1 MTTST
6 LKAKKEVPL
15 KFKKRR
21 MTPLRWFFALGWRH
35 LVGMAI
41 VLYAIFPILYIIS
54 TSLYPNNSID
64 GTNSLFAAVSGE
76 NYVNLFQDEARPF
89 ATWYFNTVYIGIVTS
104 IFTVFI
110 SALAAY
116 AFSRLRFRGRRA
128 GLLSLIVIQMF
139 PSLLGLVAIYG
150 MLIEIGRTFPA
161 FGLDSQLGLIMIY
174 MGGSL
179 GTGTYLM
186 YGFFNTVPR
195 ELDEAAKI
203 DGATH
208 TQIYFGIILRLVS
221 PVLAVQM
228 LLSYIGITSDYVL
241 AAVVLSKPETLTL
254 AVGLRQFISDPF
266 SRDWSMFTAGAVLS
280 AIPIVILFLYLQ
292 RYIVS
297 GLMGGAVKG

>member
-1 MTTST
+1 MTTAT
-6 LKAKKEVPL
+6 KIIKEKPL
-15 KFKKRR
+15 KVAKRR
-21 MTPLRWFFALGWRH
+21 QTPLRWFLATGWRH
-35 LVGMAI
+35 IVGMAI

-64 GTNSLFAAVSGE
+64 GNNTLFAAISFE
-76 NYVNLFQDEARPF
+76 NYVSLFQDTARPF
-89 ATWYFNTVYIGIVTS
+89 ATWYFNTVYIGLATS
-104 IFTVFI
+104 IGSVFI

-116 AFSRLRFRGRRA
+116 AFSRLRFRGRRG
-128 GLLSLIVIQMF
+128 GLLSLILIQMF

-150 MLIEIGRTFPA
+150 MLIEIGKIFPA

-179 GTGTYLM
+179 GGGTYLM
-186 YGFFNTVPR
+186 YGFFNTVPK
-195 ELDEAAKI
+195 ELDEAAKL

-208 TQIYFGIILRLVS
+208 TQIYFGIILRLVA

-241 AAVVLSKPETLTL
+241 ASVVLSKPESLTL
-254 AVGLRQFISDPF
+254 AVGLQQFISDPF

-280 AIPIVILFLYLQ
+280 AIPVVALFMYLQ

-297 GLMGGAVKG
+297 GLLGGAVKG

>member
-1 MTTST
+1 MTTAT
-6 LKAKKEVPL
+6 KIIKEKPMKVA
-15 KFKKRR
+15 KRR
-21 MTPLRWFFALGWRH
+21 QTPLRWFMATGWRH
-35 LVGMAI
+35 IVGIAI

-54 TSLYPNNSID
+54 TSLYPNNSIE
-64 GTNSLFAAVSGE
+64 GNNTLFAAISFE
-76 NYVNLFQDEARPF
+76 NYISLFQDTARPF
-89 ATWYFNTVYIGIVTS
+89 ATWYFNTVYIGLATS
-104 IFTVFI
+104 IGSVFI

-116 AFSRLRFRGRRA
+116 AFSRLRFIGRRG
-128 GLLSLIVIQMF
+128 GLLSLILIQMF

-150 MLIEIGRTFPA
+150 ILIEVGRVFPA

-179 GTGTYLM
+179 GGGTYLM
-186 YGFFNTVPR
+186 YGFFNTVPK
-195 ELDEAAKI
+195 ELDEAAKL

-208 TQIYFGIILRLVS
+208 TQIFYGIILRLVA

-241 AAVVLSKPETLTL
+241 ASVVLSKPESLTL
-254 AVGLRQFISDPF
+254 AVGLQQFISDPY

-280 AIPIVILFLYLQ
+280 AIPVVALFMYLQ

-297 GLMGGAVKG
+297 GLLGGAVKG

>member
-1 MTTST
+1 MTTAT
-6 LKAKKEVPL
+6 KIVKEKPL
-15 KFKKRR
+15 KVVKRR
-21 MTPLRWFFALGWRH
+21 QTPLRWFFSTGWRH
-35 LVGMAI
+35 IVGIAI
-41 VLYAIFPILYIIS
+41 VIYAIFPILYIIS

-64 GTNSLFAAVSGE
+64 GNNTLFAAISFE
-76 NYVNLFQDEARPF
+76 NYINLFQDTGRPF
-89 ATWYFNTVYIGIVTS
+89 AVWYFNTVYIGLATS
-104 IFTVFI
+104 IGSVFI

-116 AFSRLRFRGRRA
+116 SFSRLRFRGRRG
-128 GLLSLIVIQMF
+128 GLLSLILIQMF

-150 MLIEIGRTFPA
+150 MLIEIGRVFPA

-179 GTGTYLM
+179 GGGTYLM
-186 YGFFNTVPR
+186 YGFFNTVPK
-195 ELDEAAKI
+195 ELDEAAKL

-208 TQIYFGIILRLVS
+208 TQIFYGIILRLVA

-241 AAVVLSKPETLTL
+241 ASVVLSKPESLTL
-254 AVGLRQFISDPF
+254 AVGLQQFISDPY

-280 AIPIVILFLYLQ
+280 AVPVVALFMYLQ

-297 GLMGGAVKG
+297 GLLGGAVKG

>member
-1 MTTST
+1 MTTAT
-6 LKAKKEVPL
+6 KAIKEKPL
-15 KFKKRR
+15 KVVKRR
-21 MTPLRWFFALGWRH
+21 QSPLRWFLSTGWRH
-35 LVGMAI
+35 IVGMAI

-54 TSLYPNNSID
+54 TSLYPNNSIE
-64 GTNSLFAAVSGE
+64 GNNTLFAAISFE
-76 NYVNLFQDEARPF
+76 NYISLFQDTARPF
-89 ATWYFNTVYIGIVTS
+89 ATWYFNTVYIGLATS
-104 IFTVFI
+104 IGSVFI

-116 AFSRLRFRGRRA
+116 SFSRLRFRGRRG
-128 GLLSLIVIQMF
+128 GLLSLILIQMF

-150 MLIEIGRTFPA
+150 MLIEIGRVFPA

-179 GTGTYLM
+179 GGGTYLM
-186 YGFFNTVPR
+186 YGFFNTVPK
-195 ELDEAAKI
+195 ELDEAAKL

-208 TQIYFGIILRLVS
+208 TQIFYGIILRLVA

-241 AAVVLSKPETLTL
+241 ASVVLSKPESLTL
-254 AVGLRQFISDPF
+254 AVGLQQFISDPF

-280 AIPIVILFLYLQ
+280 AIPVVALFMYLQ

-297 GLMGGAVKG
+297 GLLGGAVKG

>member
-1 MTTST
+1 MTTAT
-6 LKAKKEVPL
+6 KIIKEKPL
-15 KFKKRR
+15 KVVKRR
-21 MTPLRWFFALGWRH
+21 QTPLRWFFSTGWRH
-35 LVGMAI
+35 IVGIAI

-54 TSLYPNNSID
+54 TSLYPNNSIE
-64 GTNSLFAAVSGE
+64 GNNTLFAAISFE
-76 NYVNLFQDEARPF
+76 NYISLFQDTARPF
-89 ATWYFNTVYIGIVTS
+89 ATWYFNTVYIGLATS
-104 IFTVFI
+104 IGSVFI

-116 AFSRLRFRGRRA
+116 SFSRLRFRGRRG
-128 GLLSLIVIQMF
+128 GLLSLILIQMF

-150 MLIEIGRTFPA
+150 MLIEIGRIFPA

-179 GTGTYLM
+179 GGGTYLM
-186 YGFFNTVPR
+186 YGFFNTVPK
-195 ELDEAAKI
+195 ELDEAAKL

-208 TQIYFGIILRLVS
+208 TQIFYGIILRLVA

-241 AAVVLSKPETLTL
+241 ASVVLSKPESLTL
-254 AVGLRQFISDPF
+254 AVGLQQFISDPF

-280 AIPIVILFLYLQ
+280 AIPVVALFMYLQ

-297 GLMGGAVKG
+297 GLLGGAVKG

>member
-1 MTTST
+1 MTTAT
-6 LKAKKEVPL
+6 KIIKEKPL
-15 KFKKRR
+15 KVAKRR
-21 MTPLRWFFALGWRH
+21 QTPLRWFLATGWRH
-35 LVGMAI
+35 IVGMAI

-64 GTNSLFAAVSGE
+64 GNNTLFAAISFE
-76 NYVNLFQDEARPF
+76 NYVNLFQDTARPF
-89 ATWYFNTVYIGIVTS
+89 ATWYFNTVYIGLATS
-104 IFTVFI
+104 IGSVFI

-116 AFSRLRFRGRRA
+116 AFSCLRFRGRRG
-128 GLLSLIVIQMF
+128 GLLSLILIQMF

-150 MLIEIGRTFPA
+150 MLIEIGKIFPA

-179 GTGTYLM
+179 GGGTYLM
-186 YGFFNTVPR
+186 YGFFNTVPK
-195 ELDEAAKI
+195 ELDEAAKL

-208 TQIYFGIILRLVS
+208 TQIYFGIILRLVA

-241 AAVVLSKPETLTL
+241 ASVVLSKPESLTL
-254 AVGLRQFISDPF
+254 AVGLQQFISDPF

-280 AIPIVILFLYLQ
+280 AIPVVALFMYLQ

-297 GLMGGAVKG
+297 GLLGGAVKG